1 MAKLEIRSGKSQGEV
16 VDLPENQVLEVG
28 TKRQATVRLR
38 DQGVSYVHAALTL
51 KGSVLLVEDRK
62 SREGTFVGG
71 KRLGDEPAE
80 VAPGEVFK
88 VADVEMLFL
97 VPAPAPVALVEASP
111 EPEIATPA
119 ASAQSAA
126 ADSAALAAATA
137 AVASL
142 EARLAESEKLRQ
154 TLSFEK
160 QRLAEDLEQV
170 RNQLQEAEDIASD
183 GVEHVNA
190 VEERCQNLENEVNEL
205 RAELESREQSLRAQ
219 YSARQVELEGDVE
232 SLKAERSQLKK
243 DLAAALN
250 SSTQLELRLD
260 QAERRAAATQQSLE
274 QLRGE
279 NQSRISA
286 LESELAEARRAAR
299 AAKMRSRELA
309 GEKLDIITGSDDETA
324 LRDALLASFGSL
336 DSAIAPGAT
345 SQGESLAELREMVAR
360 AARQVD
366 EVRAGTAAAGAVE
379 SAGLEDQLRRRDE
392 ELQRLK
398 DEFEAKCAEMEDL
411 NSEYQQ
417 VVDELEAIK
426 KS

>member
-51 KGSVLLVEDRK
+51 KGHVLLVEDRK

-88 VADVEMLFL
+88 VADVEMAFL
-97 VPAPAPVALVEASP
+97 IPAPAGVAAVEAQPAP
-111 EPEIATPA
+111 EVSTPLH
-119 ASAQSAA
+119 SSA

-142 EARLAESEKLRQ
+142 EARLAESEKARQ
-154 TLSFEK
+154 TVSFEK

-170 RNQLQEAEDIASD
+170 RSQLQEAEDIASD

-190 VEERCQNLENEVNEL
+190 VEERCQNLENEVNAL

-219 YSARQVELEGDVE
+219 YSARQLELEGDVE

-250 SSTQLELRLD
+250 SSSQLEERLD
-260 QAERRAAATQQSLE
+260 QAERRGAAAQQSLE
-274 QLRGE
+274 QLRVE

-309 GEKLDIITGSDDETA
+309 GEKLDIITGSDDESA

-336 DSAIAPGAT
+336 DSAVAPGTT
-345 SQGESLAELREMVAR
+345 SPGESLAELREMVAR
-360 AARQVD
+360 AARQV
-366 EVRAGTAAAGAVE
+366 EEARAGTALTGAAE
-379 SAGLEDQLRRRDE
+379 SSGLEDQLRRRDE